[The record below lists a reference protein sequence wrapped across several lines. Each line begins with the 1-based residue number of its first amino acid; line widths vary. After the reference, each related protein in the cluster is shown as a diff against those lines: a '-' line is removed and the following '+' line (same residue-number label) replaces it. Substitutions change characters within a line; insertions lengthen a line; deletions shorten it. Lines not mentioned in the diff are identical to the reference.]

1 MVELGLRVVRRIPG
15 DADLAMLLEQSL
27 AELRDRHGPQAGSP
41 VADGA
46 QYYVA
51 YQMDRAVACA
61 ALMTI
66 GADLVELKRMYVPA
80 AFRGRGIARELLSCL
95 ETLVLSLDIDR
106 LRLQTGTRQPEAV
119 SLYEGSGYQRVQPWG
134 KYAKDSN
141 ALCFE
146 KRLG

>member
-1 MVELGLRVVRRIPG
+1 MVHLGLRVVARTVG
-15 DADLAMLLEQSL
+15 DADLDMLLEQSL
-27 AELRDRHGPQAGSP
+27 AELRDRYGPQAGSP

-51 YQMDRAVACA
+51 YQMDRVVACA
-61 ALMTI
+61 ALTMI

-80 AFRGRGIARELLSCL
+80 ALRGRGIARELLSWL
-95 ETLVLSLDIDR
+95 ETQALSIGIHR

-119 SLYEGSGYQRVQPWG
+119 SLYSGSGYQRVQPWG
-134 KYAKDSN
+134 KYAKDRH